1 MTRLENALKHSTLG
15 AAYCDTP
22 DNNRVLVERKTQA
35 RHPGEPVRYLVRVL
49 SGTESFAETSG
60 YDAPDLE
67 TAVALT
73 RTLDLEGFD
82 PSTADWR
89 PADESTRTSSAKAP
103 YEQLAG
109 SFDGASGYDGDHDQG
124 SPL

>member
-1 MTRLENALKHSTLG
+1 MTRLEKALKQSALG

-22 DNNRVLVERKTQA
+22 DNNRVLIERKTHA
-35 RHPGEPVRYLVRVL
+35 RHPGESVRYLVRVL
-49 SGTESFAETSG
+49 SGTEPSAETSG

-82 PSTADWR
+82 PATADWH
-89 PADESTRTSSAKAP
+89 PADEFTRTGAAHEPSERLTVGP
-103 YEQLAG
+103 
-109 SFDGASGYDGDHDQG
+109 DGAPGYDGDQV

>member
-1 MTRLENALKHSTLG
+1 MTRLEKALKQSALG

-49 SGTESFAETSG
+49 SGTQPFAETSG

-67 TAVALT
+67 TAIALA
-73 RTLDLEGFD
+73 RTLGLEGFD

-89 PADESTRTSSAKAP
+89 PADESTRTGLAKAL
-103 YEQLAG
+103 YEQVAG
-109 SFDGASGYDGDHDQG
+109 SVDGASGYDVDHDHG

>member
-1 MTRLENALKHSTLG
+1 MTRLEKALKHSTLG

-22 DNNRVLVERKTQA
+22 DNNRVLVERKIQA
-35 RHPGEPVRYLVRVL
+35 RHPGGSVRYLVRVL
-49 SGTESFAETSG
+49 SGIAPSAETSG

-82 PSTADWR
+82 PATADWH
-89 PADESTRTSSAKAP
+89 PADESTRTGAAQEPSERLTVGP
-103 YEQLAG
+103 
-109 SFDGASGYDGDHDQG
+109 DGVPDYDGDQV